1 MPVARVHSDCYE
13 ERMCIR
19 VKSLTEEILRSR
31 RLPPPTVARAIR
43 REAGV
48 SQQRLASELGVHRV
62 TVARW
67 EIGMRVPHGS
77 LRQRYADVLD
87 ELQREVIGS

>member
-1 MPVARVHSDCYE
+1 VN
-13 ERMCIR
+13 
-19 VKSLTEEILRSR
+19 SLTEEVLRSR
-31 RLPPPTVARAIR
+31 RLPPPTIARAIR

-67 EIGMRVPHGS
+67 EIGMRVPRGA
-77 LRQRYADVLD
+77 LRLHYADVLD
-87 ELQREVIGS
+87 ELQREVLSS